1 MNTPPKLGVF
11 LMVLCGNFVFRFKE
25 TIMRKIFSFFI
36 VLGLLYSACTPNNVK
51 TDEAIVK
58 IMDSANVTGSFAL
71 MENGS
76 GQFTITNL
84 SSYKDSSY
92 APLNTF
98 FAVPA
103 LVGLD
108 KGYINLS
115 DTNLVSFDSV
125 NYYSQLIT
133 KIGRTSML
141 KTIDTLKYGK
151 GIISADS
158 TMYWSNNSLKIT
170 ADEQLGFIKQ
180 LYFTKLPFQKKSQE
194 SFRKMILKEDNTN
207 YKLSYIDAIDIEKR
221 NSWIIGYVE
230 ENKHPYFFV
239 LNTHSIKSPSAK
251 TNNIAL
257 LKNILLQQGFLKG
270 VR

>member
-1 MNTPPKLGVF
+1 MGVF
-11 LMVLCGNFVFRFKE
+11 LLVLSGNFVSRFKE
-25 TIMRKIFSFFI
+25 TIMRKIFPLFI
-36 VLGLLYSACTPNNVK
+36 VLGLLYTACTPNNVK
-51 TDEAIVK
+51 TDDAIVK

-84 SSYKDSSY
+84 SAYKDSAY

-103 LVGLD
+103 LLALD
-108 KGYINLS
+108 KGYINQNES
-115 DTNLVSFDSV
+115 KLVSFDSV
-125 NYYSQLIT
+125 DYYKQLIT
-133 KIGRTSML
+133 KIGRTGML
-141 KTIDTLKYGK
+141 KTIDSLKYGK

-158 TMYWSNNSLKIT
+158 TMYWSNNSLRIT
-170 ADEQLGFIKQ
+170 ADEQLGFIKK
-180 LYFTKLPFQKKSQE
+180 LYFTKLPFQKRSQE
-194 SFRKMILKEDNTN
+194 SFRKMILKEDNTS
-207 YKLSYIDAIDIEKR
+207 YKLSYIDAIDFEKR

-239 LNTHSIKSPSAK
+239 LYTHSVKSTFDKS
-251 TNNIAL
+251 NNIAL